1 MQGAEALG
9 FLLRGDDLRLD
20 FGCGLRVPLLG
31 PELLDDQMVLEP
43 LDRIAQRP
51 RFGFLFGPVG

>member
-1 MQGAEALG
+1 MQGPVALS
-9 FLLRGDDLRLD
+9 FTLRGDDLRLD

-31 PELLDDQMVLEP
+31 PDFLDDQVVLEP

-51 RFGFLFGPVG
+51 HFGFLFGPVG